1 MHSFDF
7 LDELVLLCVAATIII
22 VVFRRLRMPPIIGL
36 IVTGLILGP
45 SGVGIVQESAVM
57 SSIAELGVVMLL
69 FTIGLEFSITDLAKL
84 RSIVLVGG
92 PFQVLASTVV
102 IGTGA
107 YLASH
112 WTGGTISFNGAV
124 LVGMAMALSSTA
136 ICTKLLKERGELTEP
151 HGRAVVGILIFQD
164 IAVVPMM
171 IVVTLLA
178 PSSSIE
184 VGEIAMRIG
193 MLIGVTGAML
203 FVLRFLLPRIIHVV
217 TRDTAPEVVVLGG
230 LALCFGAAW
239 ITSTAGLSMALGAFI
254 AGVAIAGSDDGHAI
268 GKVME
273 PMRDAFT
280 SVFFLSIGLL
290 VNVSWTWLPYN
301 IFTAVLVL
309 AANAIVVM
317 LILRSLKQGVR
328 TSVMAGMIL
337 AQVGEFSFVLA
348 SAGLSYGVINAADYQ
363 NMLVSI
369 IFTMIVTPTLIAL
382 APRVAERVQ
391 PTR

>member
-7 LDELVLLCVAATIII
+7 IDELVLLCVAATVVI
-22 VVFRRLRMPPIIGL
+22 VLFRRLRMPPIIGL
-36 IVTGLILGP
+36 IVTGLIVGP
-45 SGVGIVQESAVM
+45 SGIGIVQESSVM
-57 SSIAELGVVMLL
+57 SAIAELGVVMLL
-69 FTIGLEFSITDLAKL
+69 FTIGLEFSLTDLAKL

-92 PFQVLASTVV
+92 PLQVIASTIV

-107 YLASH
+107 YVASY
-112 WTGGTISFNGAV
+112 WSGGLLSYNGAA

-136 ICTKLLKERGELTEP
+136 ICTKLLKERNELSEP

-178 PSSSIE
+178 PSASIAPS
-184 VGEIAMRIG
+184 EIALRIG
-193 MLIGVTGAML
+193 LLIGVTGTML
-203 FVLRFLLPRIIHVV
+203 VGLRYVLPRIIHYV
-217 TRDTAPEVVVLGG
+217 TRDSSPEVVVLGG

-239 ITSTAGLSMALGAFI
+239 ITSSAGLSMALGAFI

-290 VNVSWTWLPYN
+290 VNVSWVWLPYN
-301 IFTAVLVL
+301 IGTAMLVL
-309 AANAIVVM
+309 AVNAIVVM
-317 LILRSLKQGVR
+317 LILRFLKQGVR
-328 TSVMAGMIL
+328 TAVMSGIIL
-337 AQVGEFSFVLA
+337 SQVGEFSFLLA
-348 SAGLSYGVINAADYQ
+348 SAGLSYGVINNADYQ
-363 NMLVSI
+363 NMLVTI

-382 APRVAERVQ
+382 APRVAERVAAS
-391 PTR
+391 

>member
-7 LDELVLLCVAATIII
+7 LDELVLLCVAATVVI
-22 VVFRRLRMPPIIGL
+22 VLFRRLRMPPIIGL
-36 IVTGLILGP
+36 IVTGLIVGP
-45 SGVGIVQESAVM
+45 SGIGIVQESSVM
-57 SSIAELGVVMLL
+57 SAIAELGVVMLL
-69 FTIGLEFSITDLAKL
+69 FTIGLEFSLTDLAKL

-92 PFQVLASTVV
+92 PLQVIASTIV

-107 YLASH
+107 YVASY
-112 WTGGTISFNGAV
+112 WSGGLLSYNGAA

-136 ICTKLLKERGELTEP
+136 ICTKLLKERNELSEP

-178 PSSSIE
+178 PSASIAPA
-184 VGEIAMRIG
+184 EIALRIG
-193 MLIGVTGAML
+193 LLIGVTGAML
-203 FVLRFLLPRIIHVV
+203 FGLRYVLPRIIHYV
-217 TRDTAPEVVVLGG
+217 TRDSSPEVVVLGG

-239 ITSTAGLSMALGAFI
+239 ITSSAGLSMALGAFI

-290 VNVSWTWLPYN
+290 VNVSWVWLPYN
-301 IFTAVLVL
+301 IGTAMLVL
-309 AANAIVVM
+309 AVNAIVVM
-317 LILRSLKQGVR
+317 LILRFLKQGVR
-328 TSVMAGMIL
+328 TAVMSGIIL
-337 AQVGEFSFVLA
+337 SQVGEFSFLLA
-348 SAGLSYGVINAADYQ
+348 SAGLSYGVINNADYQ
-363 NMLVSI
+363 NMLVTI
-369 IFTMIVTPTLIAL
+369 IFTMIVTPTLVTL
-382 APRVAERVQ
+382 APRVAERV
-391 PTR
+391 TAS

>member
-7 LDELVLLCVAATIII
+7 LDELVLLCVAATVVI
-22 VVFRRLRMPPIIGL
+22 VLFRRLRMPPIIGL
-36 IVTGLILGP
+36 IVTGLIVGP
-45 SGVGIVQESAVM
+45 SGIGIVQESSVM
-57 SSIAELGVVMLL
+57 SAIAELGVVMLL
-69 FTIGLEFSITDLAKL
+69 FTIGLEFSLTDLAKL

-92 PFQVLASTVV
+92 PLQVIASTIV

-107 YLASH
+107 YVASY
-112 WTGGTISFNGAV
+112 WSGGLLSYNGAA

-136 ICTKLLKERGELTEP
+136 ICTKLLKERNELSEP

-178 PSSSIE
+178 PSASIAPA
-184 VGEIAMRIG
+184 EIALRIG
-193 MLIGVTGAML
+193 LLIGVTGAML
-203 FVLRFLLPRIIHVV
+203 FGLRYVLPRIIHYV
-217 TRDTAPEVVVLGG
+217 TRDSSPEVVVLGG

-239 ITSTAGLSMALGAFI
+239 ITSSAGLSMALGAFI

-290 VNVSWTWLPYN
+290 VNVSWVWLPYN
-301 IFTAVLVL
+301 IGTAMLVL
-309 AANAIVVM
+309 AVNAIVVM
-317 LILRSLKQGVR
+317 LILRFLKQGVR
-328 TSVMAGMIL
+328 TAVMSGIIL
-337 AQVGEFSFVLA
+337 SQVGEFSFLLA
-348 SAGLSYGVINAADYQ
+348 SAGLSYGVINNADYQ
-363 NMLVSI
+363 NMLVTI
-369 IFTMIVTPTLIAL
+369 IFTMIVTPTLVTL
-382 APRVAERVQ
+382 APRVAARV
-391 PTR
+391 TAS

>member
-7 LDELVLLCVAATIII
+7 LDELVLLCVAATIVI
-22 VVFRRLRMPPIIGL
+22 VLFRRLRMPPIIGL
-36 IVTGLILGP
+36 IVTGLIVGP
-45 SGVGIVQESAVM
+45 SGIGIVQESAVM

-69 FTIGLEFSITDLAKL
+69 FTIGLEFSLTDLAKL

-92 PFQVLASTVV
+92 PLQVLASTAV

-107 YLASH
+107 FVASH
-112 WTGGTISFNGAV
+112 WSGGHLSFNGAI

-136 ICTKLLKERGELTEP
+136 ICTKLLKERNELLEP

-178 PSSSIE
+178 PAASIAPS
-184 VGEIAMRIG
+184 EIVLRIG
-193 MLIGVTGAML
+193 LLIGVTGAML
-203 FVLRFLLPRIIHVV
+203 VGLRYLLPRIIHYV
-217 TRDTAPEVVVLGG
+217 TRDTSPEVVVLGG

-254 AGVAIAGSDDGHAI
+254 AGVAIAGSDDGHTI
-268 GKVME
+268 GNVME

-290 VNVSWTWLPYN
+290 VNVSWSWLPYN
-301 IFTAVLVL
+301 VGTALLVL

-317 LILRSLKQGVR
+317 LILRFLKQGVR
-328 TSVMAGMIL
+328 TSVMSGIIL

-348 SAGLSYGVINAADYQ
+348 SAGLSYGVINNADYQ

-382 APRVAERVQ
+382 APRVAERV
-391 PTR
+391 TAK